1 MYYVYFNQWIQ
12 LQCGGQHYSNFETF
26 HFNQPNIT
34 LGDMLLESA
43 NYVQDFLELFFEIEQ
58 YHARKM
64 CSKEYFIRR
73 LKNGM
78 ET

>member
-1 MYYVYFNQWIQ
+1 
-12 LQCGGQHYSNFETF
+12 
-26 HFNQPNIT
+26 
-34 LGDMLLESA
+34 MLLESA